1 MFRFLHTAD
10 IHLDSPLRVL
20 ELPEDAPHDQIRA
33 ATRLALDNMVDLAI
47 REKVSFVLIAGDV
60 YDGDWRDFN
69 TGLFFNQRMAQLRDA
84 NIRVFVV
91 SGNHDAASQI
101 SKSLRLPDNV
111 HVFPTRK
118 PDSVVIDNLNVVIH
132 GQSFASRSV
141 MDNISSNYPKVKSGD
156 FNIGLLHTALS
167 GREGHEPYA
176 PCTADGLRAKGY
188 QYWALGH
195 VHQRE
200 EVLGDPWIVFP
211 GNIQGRHIR
220 ETGVKGCTL
229 VTVEENQISQV
240 EHVALDVL
248 RWNLCQVDVYACA
261 NTDEVYERVQKAF
274 EKMLIEGAG
283 RPVVVR
289 LELQGTTAAHQKLH
303 AQSVYW
309 TEEFRSLAANLGG
322 AGIWLEKVRLKTREQ
337 IDTETLMQGDTPI
350 GMLLANLRDI
360 AIDVE
365 KLSDLDPEMATF
377 LNKLPAEIR
386 GGEDSFDPTNPIQW
400 GEIIS
405 DVKDLLVAR
414 LLNLEG
420 QEK

>member
-10 IHLDSPLRVL
+10 IHLDSPLRGL

-118 PDSVVIDNLNVVIH
+118 PDSVVIDDLNVVIH

-248 RWNLCQVDVYACA
+248 RWNLCQVDVNACA

-274 EKMLIEGAG
+274 EKTLIEGDG

-303 AQSVYW
+303 VQSVYW

-337 IDTETLMQGDTPI
+337 IDTETLIQGDTPI

-386 GGEDSFDPTNPIQW
+386 GGEDSFDPTNTIQW

-420 QEK
+420 QGK

>member
-1 MFRFLHTAD
+1 MFKFIHSSD
-10 IHLDSPLRVL
+10 IHLDSPLRGL
-20 ELPEDAPHDQIRA
+20 ELPEDAPQDQIHT
-33 ATRLALDNMVDLAI
+33 ATRQALDNMVDLAI
-47 REKVSFVLIAGDV
+47 REKVSFVLVAGDV

-84 NIRVFVV
+84 NIRVFIV

-118 PDSVVIDNLNVVIH
+118 PDSFVIDDLNVVIH
-132 GQSFASRSV
+132 GQSFATRSV
-141 MDNISSNYPKVKSGD
+141 MENLSSNYPHAKSGY

-167 GREGHEPYA
+167 GHAGHEPYA
-176 PCTADGLRAKGY
+176 PCSADELRAKGY

-195 VHQRE
+195 VHHRE
-200 EVLGDPWIVFP
+200 EVLSDPWIIFP

-220 ETGVKGCTL
+220 ETGVKGCTV
-229 VTVEENQISQV
+229 VTVEENQVSQV

-248 RWNLCQVDVYACA
+248 RWNLCRVDVKGCA

-274 EKMLIEGAG
+274 ETILTESDG
-283 RPVVVR
+283 RPVMVR
-289 LELQGTTAAHQKLH
+289 LELQGTTAAHQKLR

-309 TEEFRSLAANLGG
+309 TEEFRGLGANLGG

-337 IDTETLMQGDTPI
+337 IDPETLMQGDTPI

-365 KLSDLDPEMATF
+365 KLPELDPEMTTF
-377 LNKLPAEIR
+377 LNKLPAELR
-386 GGEDSFDPTNPIQW
+386 GGEDPFDPTDPIQW
-400 GEIIS
+400 GEIVS
-405 DVKDLLVAR
+405 DVKDLLIAR
-414 LLNLEG
+414 LLTAEG
-420 QEK
+420 QGK